1 MENSQLPLPIKR
13 NTLSFCNDSCCP
25 WSCSR
30 IAFSYLFKAVFV
42 VWRPTSKRV
51 SIESKRIAFSH
62 CNRQNNRRANWVQ
75 FLSANPGF
83 QALTSC
89 RFASLGRDDDC
100 NRIALIDRLKF
111 DDQISIALENLFTA
125 SAGAWLTFRPFCW
138 IRIIIFE
145 IKICLT
151 NETSKTT
158 KKFGYFRLLWLMSW
172 FSELILWVDSVHM
185 ISSWFI
191 LWWDSSG
198 EGESGDGPIWK
209 LQRIAP
215 VLHQKVF
222 FVVSYS
228 FL

>member
-13 NTLSFCNDSCCP
+13 NALSFCNDSCCP

-62 CNRQNNRRANWVQ
+62 CNLQNNRRANWVQ

-172 FSELILWVDSVHM
+172 FSELIQSTWLVVGLYSDEILLARVNLGM
-185 ISSWFI
+185 DQFKSSKELRQFFTR
-191 LWWDSSG
+191 
-198 EGESGDGPIWK
+198 K
-209 LQRIAP
+209 F
-215 VLHQKVF
+215 F